1 MALDS
6 PVYLWSSDTPAAEWL
21 FTLVLDYGERGVDP
35 QVPPDFSVQT
45 QWPARAA
52 EPEQHGH
59 EPERP

>member
-1 MALDS
+1 M
-6 PVYLWSSDTPAAEWL
+6 YLWSSDTPAAEWL

-52 EPEQHGH
+52 EPEMGGML
-59 EPERP
+59 EIVNLLIS

>member
-1 MALDS
+1 M
-6 PVYLWSSDTPAAEWL
+6 YLWSSDTPAAEWL